1 MIEWFSFVQIGVA
14 ALVGLIALVFGAL
27 GRRPDDVTVLGSALV
42 ALLLIAQIVV
52 GVVQPLV
59 GNDPT
64 GDIVEW
70 WLYLIVALLLVVAGV
85 VWALIDRTRWATIIM
100 GVVAVTVAVMV
111 YRMNQIW
118 FVQTVGGALGA

>member
-1 MIEWFSFVQIGVA
+1 VIEWFSFVQIGVA
-14 ALVGLIALVFGAL
+14 TLVGLIALVFGAM

-52 GVVQPLV
+52 GIVQPFV

-85 VWALIDRTRWATIIM
+85 VWALIDRTRWATIIL

>member
-14 ALVGLIALVFGAL
+14 ALVGLIALVFGAI
-27 GRRPDDVTVLGSALV
+27 GRRPDDVTVLGSALI
-42 ALLLIAQIVV
+42 ALLLVAQIMV
-52 GVVQPLV
+52 GIVQPLV

-70 WLYLIVALLLVVAGV
+70 WLYLIVAVLLVVAGI
-85 VWALIDRTRWATIIM
+85 VWALIDRTRWATIIL
-100 GVVAVTVAVMV
+100 GVVAVTVAIMV

-118 FVQTVGGALGA
+118 FVQTVASAAGA

>member
-14 ALVGLIALVFGAL
+14 TLVGLIALVFGAM

-52 GVVQPLV
+52 GIVQPLV

-85 VWALIDRTRWATIIM
+85 VWALIDRTRWATIIL

>member
-85 VWALIDRTRWATIIM
+85 VWALIDRTRWATIIL

>member
-14 ALVGLIALVFGAL
+14 TLVGLIALVFGAM

-42 ALLLIAQIVV
+42 ALLLIAQVV
-52 GVVQPLV
+52 IGIVQPLV

-100 GVVAVTVAVMV
+100 GVVAVTIAVMV